1 MSIKKE
7 LLHQELGKYILD
19 SIIET
24 PPDYEKMI
32 NQNAIIVLEEI
43 QKLFLSQEEE
53 NDDFLLVDQI
63 ISIFHRHG
71 LSTGSC
77 HDF

>member
-1 MSIKKE
+1 MSIKEE
-7 LLHQELGKYILD
+7 LLYKELGKYILA
-19 SIIET
+19 SITEN
-24 PPDYEKMI
+24 PPDYENMI
-32 NQNAIIVLEEI
+32 NKKSVIVLSEIQELFLQEEI
-43 QKLFLSQEEE
+43 ES
-53 NDDFLLVDQI
+53 DDFLLVDQI